1 MIFALRGDVIRRKW
15 PPKGGWIYHEPATGW
30 STKTPMSDNFDST
43 VQKIIQHRLAN
54 RAYNLSVDRMDV
66 ELALMDQT
74 AQRIIK
80 EAPEHV
86 TEWVVP
92 VDDEAKK
99 KSQAQKP
106 SPPRRAAAD
115 VLHAAP
121 SAVDRILGRI
131 RSIARGAA
139 TLADWIGDGAVP
151 VSPFVADRRGAICAG
166 CPMNRPADD
175 FADVVTGSIAEAISA
190 QTIVK
195 NAAGL
200 ASAHE
205 DKLGFCDA
213 CGCPLR
219 LKVWVPLHTIKART
233 EQETMDAF
241 HPACWIRNEG
251 ATASSSGV
259 PRPVFA
265 RTIVIQRR
273 AAFGDVIM
281 ATIVAS
287 KLRDV
292 GIGVR
297 MLTEPIISR
306 ALEGHPAVQEWG
318 NPGDCDVNLDRT
330 YEDNMER
337 DRKPIPRLMM
347 DAAIPQI
354 DRLGIQ
360 LADTVN
366 LVPVLGISDD
376 ERWAAAKELQDMA
389 RPRIVLVDASGS
401 WPNRTWKKSQVES
414 FPSKMAG
421 LGQVI
426 WSKPSRWSGQPD
438 GVSKLE
444 IRNFRHLMAII
455 SQADIVVTPDT
466 GPLHVAAAFDKP
478 VIALEQCNRVGLR
491 LTNLTDWTSVAPSL
505 DCIGCSKFD
514 CPIDAKAPPCQD
526 IDAAIVAAMVRMKW
540 AAYNG
545 SGISAVI
552 PVLNETPRLARCI
565 EAVAKQVNEVVVVL
579 DGKGTVSQKI
589 RSMGV
594 RVIEATGHRIGYG
607 KTMMRAARQTMHRFI
622 LMLNDDCYMDPG
634 SIPKMM
640 EVMGPSVG
648 VVGCQ
653 LRYPNGKIQH
663 GGQYRPPGVI
673 GFGHIDHG
681 KPKGS
686 IQAPM
691 DMEAVT
697 FAAAMVRRE
706 ALYAVRGFDER
717 YDCYS
722 EDTDI
727 CLKMGVAG
735 WRVVYQPLA
744 TGIHEDGQT
753 SSTTKMKMIGES
765 TDIFVSKWR
774 SYLSSRKPII

>member
-30 STKTPMSDNFDST
+30 SAKSPMSSNFDST
-43 VQKIIQHRLAN
+43 VQQIIQHRLAN

-74 AQRIIK
+74 AQRIMR

-99 KSQAQKP
+99 KSHLQKP
-106 SPPRRAAAD
+106 LPPRRGAGD

-121 SAVDRILGRI
+121 SVIDRILGRI
-131 RSIARGAA
+131 RSIGRGAA

-151 VSPFVADRRGAICAG
+151 VSPFLADRRGAICVG
-166 CPMNRPADD
+166 CPMNRPAED
-175 FADVVTGSIAEAISA
+175 FADAITGSIAEAISS

-200 ASAHE
+200 SSAHE

-219 LKVWVPLHTIKART
+219 LKVWVPLKTIRDRT
-233 EQETMDAF
+233 DPETLDAF
-241 HPACWIRNEG
+241 HPACWIRHE
-251 ATASSSGV
+251 TSTSSSAGV
-259 PRPVFA
+259 ARPVFA
-265 RTIVIQRR
+265 KTVAIRRR

-287 KLRDV
+287 KLKEV
-292 GIGVR
+292 GVGVR
-297 MLTEPIISR
+297 MITEPIISR
-306 ALEGHPAVQEWG
+306 ALEGHPAVQEWENSG
-318 NPGDCDVNLDRT
+318 ECDIDLDRT

-347 DAAIPQI
+347 DAALPQME
-354 DRLGIQ
+354 RLGIQ
-360 LADTVN
+360 VIDTCN
-366 LVPVLGISDD
+366 LVPVLGITDD
-376 ERWAAAKELQDMA
+376 ERWAAAKELQDIP

-401 WPNRTWKKSQVES
+401 WANRTWSKQQVER
-414 FPSKMAG
+414 FPHKLGG

-426 WSKPSRWSGQPD
+426 WSKPSRWAGPPD
-438 GVSKLE
+438 GVAKLE
-444 IRNFRHLMAII
+444 IRDFRHLMAVI

-478 VIALEQCNRVGLR
+478 IIALEQCNRTNLR
-491 LTNLTDWTSVAPSL
+491 LTNLTDWTSVAPPL

-514 CPIDAKAPPCQD
+514 CPISLKSPPCQD
-526 IDAAIVAAMVRMKW
+526 IDADLVAAMVRMKW
-540 AAYNG
+540 AAYAG
-545 SGISAVI
+545 SGVSAII
-552 PVLNETPRLARCI
+552 PVLNESPRLVRCI
-565 EAVAKQVNEVVVVL
+565 EAILGQVNEVVIVL
-579 DGKGTVSQKI
+579 DGKGSVSQKV

-594 RVIEATGHRIGYG
+594 RVIESTGERIGYG
-607 KTMMRAARQTMHRFI
+607 KTMMRAARQASNRFM

-634 SIPKMM
+634 SVARMV
-640 EVMGPSVG
+640 EQMGSSVG

-663 GGQYRPPGVI
+663 GGQFRPPGVI

-686 IQAPM
+686 IQGAV
-691 DMEAVT
+691 DMESVT
-697 FAAAMVRRE
+697 FASALVRRE

-722 EDTDI
+722 EDTDL
-727 CLKMGVAG
+727 CLKMGVGG
-735 WRVVYQPLA
+735 WRVVYQPFA
-744 TGIHEDGQT
+744 TGIHEESQST
-753 SSTTKMKMIGES
+753 SPTKAKMLSES
-765 TDIFVSKWR
+765 SDIFVSKWR
-774 SYLSSRKPII
+774 SYLSSRKPIF